1 MHIERNTGL
10 VLEGGGMR
18 GVFTSGVLDAFM
30 KHGVYFRHVVAVS
43 AGACNGMSYISRQPR
58 RARLS
63 NIDFLTQYGYIGWRH
78 LLRQGCIFDQ
88 ELLYDKFPNEYVP
101 FDFDTYF
108 QWSATFEMVTTN
120 CLTGQA
126 EYLTE
131 SNDRQRSLDIVR
143 ASSSLPYVSK
153 IVRVDGIPMLDGGI
167 VDSIPVM
174 RAIETGHPQN
184 VVILTRNKGYRSK
197 ERDRKI
203 PAFVYKK
210 YPRLRVALSRR
221 VAAYNRQLDL
231 VERLEELGKVVCIRP
246 QRPMEV
252 GRMEKDIG
260 RLERL
265 YQEGFMLGNAFCET
279 LS

>member
-88 ELLYDKFPNEYVP
+88 ELLYDKFPNEYIP
-101 FDFDTYF
+101 FDFDSFF
-108 QWSATFEMVTTN
+108 QRSATFEMVTTN

-203 PAFVYKK
+203 PPFVYKK

-221 VAAYNRQLDL
+221 VVAYNEQLEL

>member
-88 ELLYDKFPNEYVP
+88 ELLYDKFPNEYIP
-101 FDFDTYF
+101 FDFDSFF
-108 QWSATFEMVTTN
+108 QRSATFEMVTTN

-153 IVRVDGIPMLDGGI
+153 IVMVDGIPMLDGGI

-174 RAIETGHPQN
+174 RAIEAGHPQN

-203 PAFVYKK
+203 PPFVYKK

-221 VAAYNRQLDL
+221 VAAYNEQLEL